1 MKYILKRNNEDYVIN
16 CDEQGNGGYN
26 VVPLSVDPS
35 NKYTIEEVETYLAE
49 HPEDLLD
56 SEALELTAITSQAKS
71 KRDSLIAQ
79 VEWRRSRYEDE
90 VVLGLTP
97 TEPLL
102 PILEYIQALR
112 DITSQAEFPNNIT
125 WPILGGKK

>member
-90 VVLGLTP
+90 VLLGLTP

>member
-26 VVPLSVDPS
+26 VVPLLVDPS

-125 WPILGGKK
+125 WPILGGIK

>member
-1 MKYILKRNNEDYVIN
+1 MKYWKEGFYPTQIEGSVEIT
-16 CDEQGNGGYN
+16 DEYWQ
-26 VVPLSVDPS
+26 
-35 NKYTIEEVETYLAE
+35 E
-49 HPEDLLD
+49 LLD
-56 SEALELTAITSQAKS
+56 AQSQGKQITTDKNGEPVALFPTVTTDQLITQAKA
-71 KRDSLIAQ
+71 KRVSLIVD
-79 VEWRRSRYEDE
+79 VEWRISRYKGE